1 MEMNKESVL
10 AALSTVKDP
19 ATGLDLVS
27 LNFVRNLAIDR
38 GRVGLTLVINT
49 PAFPSKL
56 LLEDAARSV
65 LRGMPGVER
74 VDIQLEVAI
83 PRASGAEGKQSVPG
97 VGNII
102 AVSSGKGGVGKSTV
116 AVNIAV
122 ALASFGARV
131 GLLDTDVYGPNVP
144 IMVGLSQEPIVKA
157 QKLLPL
163 EAYGVKVMSL
173 GFLNPGDKPVVWR
186 GPMLHTA
193 VRQFLYDVEWGE
205 LDYLIVD
212 MPPGTG
218 DAQLSLAQLVPV
230 QGAVLVTT
238 PQAVALADVR
248 KAFRMFEQVHVPI
261 LGIVE
266 NMSYFICPNC
276 SERHEIFGSRG
287 GEELAKSFNSTL
299 LGRIPFSINIREGGD
314 GGVPIVAGAPEGPQA
329 LCFLQIADNVA
340 SQLGLLA
347 LTGSPLPI
355 MDMSDNRGDRFVV

>member
-1 MEMNKESVL
+1 MELSSEAVL
-10 AALSTVKDP
+10 AVLNKVKDP
-19 ATGLDLVS
+19 GTGLDLVS
-27 LNFVRNLAIDR
+27 LNFVRNLTIKGGTVR
-38 GRVGLTLVINT
+38 FEMVINT
-49 PAFPSKL
+49 PASPSKVL
-56 LLEDAARSV
+56 LQEAARGA
-65 LRGMPGVER
+65 LIALPGVER
-74 VDIQLEVAI
+74 VDIQLETEI
-83 PRASGAEGKQSVPG
+83 PRPGGVEGKQSVPG
-97 VGNII
+97 VSNIV

-116 AVNIAV
+116 AVNLAV
-122 ALASFGARV
+122 ALSGFGARV

-144 IMVGLSQEPIVKA
+144 IMMGLSQEPVVKA
-157 QKLLPL
+157 QRLQPL

-173 GFLNPGDKPVVWR
+173 GFLNPGDRPVVWR

-205 LDYLIVD
+205 LDYLVVD

-248 KAFRMFEQVHVPI
+248 KAFRMFEQVKVPI

-276 SERHEIFGSRG
+276 SEKHEIFGSRG
-287 GEELAKSFNSTL
+287 GEELAQAFNSNL

-314 GGVPIVAGAPEGPQA
+314 SGVPITARAIQSPQA
-329 LCFLQIADNVA
+329 LAFLQIADNVA
-340 SQLGLLA
+340 SQVGLLA
-347 LTGSPLPI
+347 MTGSRLPV
-355 MDMSDNRGDRFVV
+355 MDMSDSRGDRFVV

>member
-1 MEMNKESVL
+1 MELSREAVL
-10 AALSTVKDP
+10 AALSKVTDTG
-19 ATGLDLVS
+19 AGLDLVS
-27 LNFVRNLAIDR
+27 LNFVRNLTIKA
-38 GRVGLTLVINT
+38 GTVTFEMVINT
-49 PAFPSKL
+49 PASPSKVL
-56 LLEDAARSV
+56 LQDAAR
-65 LRGMPGVER
+65 LALTALPGVEH
-74 VDIQLEVAI
+74 VEIQLLTDI
-83 PRASGAEGKQSVPG
+83 PRPSGVEGKQSVPG
-97 VGNII
+97 VANIV

-116 AVNIAV
+116 AVNLAV
-122 ALASFGARV
+122 ALSGFGARV

-144 IMVGLSQEPIVKA
+144 IMMGLSQEPVVKA
-157 QKLLPL
+157 QRLQPL

-173 GFLNPGDKPVVWR
+173 GFLNPGDRPVVWR

-205 LDYLIVD
+205 LDYLVVD

-248 KAFRMFEQVHVPI
+248 KAFRMFEQVKVPI

-276 SERHEIFGSRG
+276 SEKHEIFGARG
-287 GEELAKSFNSTL
+287 GEELAQAFNSNL

-314 GGVPIVAGAPEGPQA
+314 SGVPITARAAKSPQA
-329 LCFLQIADNVA
+329 LAFLQIADNVA
-340 SQLGLLA
+340 SQVGLLA
-347 LTGSPLPI
+347 MAGSRLPV
-355 MDMSDNRGDRFVV
+355 MDMSDSRGDRFVV